1 MFWTAASTTEGCPQ
15 AAGEGSLAGASLS
28 GQDPAY
34 NPVKIEGKRT
44 VCQLTMLLWLWAGI
58 GGKELP
64 KINRTDSQHTEFIT
78 WSLLLSPSILIPS
91 CCSCFLDHRNRSNQK
106 RLSTTAITTNPRLPI
121 SACTR
126 VPYLLCCSPNGPQL
140 QCKANASTIVLAPL
154 PAHLLE
160 DISPATSDSC

>member
-78 WSLLLSPSILIPS
+78 WSRLLSPSILSPS
-91 CCSCFLDHRNRSNQK
+91 CCSRFLDHRNRSNQK
-106 RLSTTAITTNPRLPI
+106 SMSTSITHKPNYWPTYIWTHIPCVPLLVKVPSPPCALYYILSSVQEREQN
-121 SACTR
+121 
-126 VPYLLCCSPNGPQL
+126 Q
-140 QCKANASTIVLAPL
+140 
-154 PAHLLE
+154 
-160 DISPATSDSC
+160 